1 MEQVTV
7 RKLDHTG
14 RQVLSYLGQ
23 VLHREGDAIVLHT
36 TWDRLPLDLG
46 YVVFETGSRWTEHF
60 YAGQWYNIFEICASD
75 GCLQGWYCNVT
86 RPTRITAGE
95 VVAED
100 LALDLWVAANGEMQV
115 LDEDE
120 FAALPLSLKERQ
132 AAQGALSKLKAM
144 AARKTPPFDKRRD
157 DA

>member
-23 VLHREGDAIVLHT
+23 VLHREDDTIVLRT
-36 TWDRLPLDLG
+36 TWDRPPLDLG
-46 YVVFETGSRWTEHF
+46 YVVLETGSRWTEHF

-75 GCLQGWYCNVT
+75 GRLQGWYCNVT
-86 RPTRITAGE
+86 RPTRITASQVE
-95 VVAED
+95 AED
-100 LALDLWVAANGEMQV
+100 LALDLWVAADGEMRV

-120 FAALPLSLKERQ
+120 FAALPLSPEERQ
-132 AAQGALSKLKAM
+132 AARGALSKLKAM
-144 AARKTPPFDKRRD
+144 AAQKMPPFDKRRD